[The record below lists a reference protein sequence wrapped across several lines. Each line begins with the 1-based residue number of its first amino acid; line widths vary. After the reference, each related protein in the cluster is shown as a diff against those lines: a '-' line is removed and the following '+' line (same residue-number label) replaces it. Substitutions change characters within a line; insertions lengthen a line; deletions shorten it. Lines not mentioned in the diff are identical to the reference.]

1 MRSWPFCVKGQR
13 TPAETSEVL
22 KRPLMIPFW
31 QSFTLMHCSRKL
43 PVLNLINLS
52 PKVFGLVV
60 GEVALTLL
68 LPWTGHLLN

>member
-1 MRSWPFCVKGQR
+1 M
-13 TPAETSEVL
+13 
-22 KRPLMIPFW
+22 
-31 QSFTLMHCSRKL
+31 
-43 PVLNLINLS
+43 LNLINLS